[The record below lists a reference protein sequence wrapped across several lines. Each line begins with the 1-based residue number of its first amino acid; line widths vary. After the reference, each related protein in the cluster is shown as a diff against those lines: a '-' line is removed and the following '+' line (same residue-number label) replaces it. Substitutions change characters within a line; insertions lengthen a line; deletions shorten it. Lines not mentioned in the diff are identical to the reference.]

1 MAKVKKVALAFVL
14 VAVAAVSLLCVGC
27 SGGGAE
33 IDGIYHYNT
42 SEPEIIEQGRLL
54 STNSSS
60 LTIYTD
66 NTFAASALLDT
77 LYSSDGTSY
86 NPTYFGFY
94 NVYGTYEVLSED
106 TDLNERTIKITEVNK
121 IVTADGSFEG
131 DAIPAAVTE
140 VIGTSLVGKEMIL
153 TGDYELTENLFDPHI
168 LLAFDE

>member
-1 MAKVKKVALAFVL
+1 MAKVKKAALAFVL
-14 VAVAAVSLLCVGC
+14 AAVAAVSLLCVGC

-33 IDGIYHYNT
+33 LKGIYCNSIASYSTIEQGYLVSTYNT
-42 SEPEIIEQGRLL
+42 SL
-54 STNSSS
+54 SV
-60 LTIYTD
+60 YTD
-66 NTFAASALLDT
+66 NTFTANAVQNT
-77 LYSSDGTSY
+77 LYSSDGSSF
-86 NPTYFGFY
+86 NPTFFGIY
-94 NVYGTYEVLSED
+94 TLYGTYEVLSED